1 MNCQGSISVVENQRA
16 RRARVTIGGK
26 VRLHWS
32 WTSVGKDPGYSPSLL
47 KGLVYLSNRS
57 HGVSGVYLSFCVDRT
72 QTHFWAPWAGVVGLL
87 QQAGRKQP
95 SKGLGHSVV
104 ASRCPVAIFTQVALR
119 GYTLF
124 LSLMLLSTTQAA
136 RQGGLL
142 PL

>member
-1 MNCQGSISVVENQRA
+1 MNRQGSTSVVGDQRA

-26 VRLHWS
+26 VRLPWDQS
-32 WTSVGKDPGYSPSLL
+32 FLREDPGYSPSLL
-47 KGLVYLSNRS
+47 KGLVYLPNRS

-124 LSLMLLSTTQAA
+124 LSLMLLSTAQAA
-136 RQGGLL
+136 RRGYIF